1 MPNSNEIKLK
11 DSNFC
16 FKLKEITAIQINYSK
31 LHLSEKANR
40 RVIYIMR
47 NDGNLTS

>member
-1 MPNSNEIKLK
+1 MLNKIEIKLK

-16 FKLKEITAIQINYSK
+16 FKLNEIAAIQINYSK
-31 LHLSEKANR
+31 LHLSEKVNR

-47 NDGNLTS
+47 NGSNLTS